1 MIQKSDMFK
10 KIKSL
15 FVVEGPEGEVLTSET
30 DKEETTGNVNHNTQS
45 DLGSSTISTTNTPS
59 NGQPDQKFTDLLLR
73 AIESNNMEGF
83 DYLEYKNSLKSIE
96 QVIPDESMR
105 YKSAFQMAKTMG
117 LTKEKL
123 IQSATHYINILANED
138 KKFRDAVENQKAKQI
153 QGRTDQIQT
162 YEKAI
167 TEKQQL
173 IEKMTKEIE
182 ASKAQLDTFRK
193 EINDAVVK
201 IDQTNQQ
208 FVASYQLVQNQ
219 IQEDI
224 EKIKSNL

>member
-15 FVVEGPEGEVLTSET
+15 FVVEGPANEVLSPEENVVGTEVKGNNNSKSET
-30 DKEETTGNVNHNTQS
+30 
-45 DLGSSTISTTNTPS
+45 STISHTSTVSSGP
-59 NGQPDQKFTDLLLR
+59 PDQKFTDLLLK
-73 AIESNNMEGF
+73 AIESNNMDGF

-105 YKSAFQMAKTMG
+105 YKSAFEMAKTMG

-123 IQSATHYINILANED
+123 IQSATHYINVLVSED

-153 QGRTDQIQT
+153 QGRTDQIQAL
-162 YEKAI
+162 EKAI
-167 TEKQQL
+167 TDKQQL
-173 IEKMTKEIE
+173 IEKLTKEIE
-182 ASKAQLDTFRK
+182 ASKAQLDTYRK

-201 IDQTNQQ
+201 IDLTNQQ
-208 FVASYQLVQNQ
+208 FVASYQLVQGQ
-219 IQEDI
+219 IKEDV